1 MCASE
6 GKGGRTEDGSW
17 RGRAEK
23 VKAPPTVRPEGGPF
37 FAVLVGWLQ
46 VRLSI
51 FEELGRTRRRLSFQ
65 VGVEARITHSYEW
78 NSPHNCEHT
87 SSY

>member
-1 MCASE
+1 M
-6 GKGGRTEDGSW
+6 
-17 RGRAEK
+17 

-51 FEELGRTRRRLSFQ
+51 FEELGRTRRRLFFRF
-65 VGVEARITHSYEW
+65 EARIAHSYKW
-78 NSPHNCEHT
+78 NSSHNCEYI

>member
-6 GKGGRTEDGSW
+6 GKGGRRTDGSW

-37 FAVLVGWLQ
+37 FAVLVGWL
-46 VRLSI
+46 VAGAVI
-51 FEELGRTRRRLSFQ
+51 Y
-65 VGVEARITHSYEW
+65 I
-78 NSPHNCEHT
+78 
-87 SSY
+87 